1 MSPKRKHPESPPTR
15 SRKSKPPFSSRD
27 GLSAYTAH
35 PETYP
40 PTVVIFH
47 NPDFVA
53 IHDLYPK
60 SSVHM
65 LLLPRSEKHTLL
77 HPFEAFEDAEFL
89 AQCREQAGR
98 LKKIA
103 AKELQRLHGRYSRLD
118 APREAV
124 LNGDVDLGEG
134 QEIPTGRDWEKEI
147 RVGIHAVP
155 SMNHLHIHVIS
166 VDRFSECVK
175 HRKHYNSFA
184 TGFFVP
190 LEDFPLAHNDK
201 RRHPDREGYLNAD
214 LKCWRCGQNYGNKF
228 TKLKEHLEDEF
239 KEWRKE

>member
-1 MSPKRKHPESPPTR
+1 MMTSKRKRPDSPP
-15 SRKSKPPFSSRD
+15 KKPRRPERRD
-27 GLSAYTAH
+27 GLSAYTSN
-35 PETYP
+35 PESYP

-65 LLLPRSEKHTLL
+65 LLLPRLENYTLL
-77 HPFEAFEDAEFL
+77 HPFEALADTEFL
-89 AQCREQAGR
+89 AQCREQAQR

-103 AKELQRLHGRYSRLD
+103 AKELQRLHGRYSALD

-124 LNGDVDLGEG
+124 LNGDVELEDGHDL
-134 QEIPTGRDWEKEI
+134 PVGRDWEKEI
-147 RVGIHAVP
+147 MVGIHAVP

-166 VDRFSECVK
+166 VDRYSDCVK

-190 LEDFPLAHNDK
+190 VDDFPLAKDD
-201 RRHPDREGYLNAD
+201 RRRCPDREGFLNSD
-214 LKCWRCGQNYGNKF
+214 LKCWRCGKGFGRKF
-228 TKLKEHLEDEF
+228 VVLKEHLEEEF
-239 KEWRKE
+239 KEWRAE